1 MNVLSAVSLHH
12 LPTKLPSQQILQDFC
27 VCEFMLIS
35 VMSDCFVYH
44 SVCVCVCSRLV
55 FICGCIS
62 CLRLMSEKLELVAVR
77 QIKAASQRRGEQGD
91 VARRRI
97 RVNRDQ

>member
-44 SVCVCVCSRLV
+44 SVCVCSWLV

>member
-1 MNVLSAVSLHH
+1 
-12 LPTKLPSQQILQDFC
+12 
-27 VCEFMLIS
+27 
-35 VMSDCFVYH
+35 
-44 SVCVCVCSRLV
+44 
-55 FICGCIS
+55 
-62 CLRLMSEKLELVAVR
+62 MSEKLELVAVR

>member
-44 SVCVCVCSRLV
+44 SVCACVCVFPAC
-55 FICGCIS
+55 FY
-62 CLRLMSEKLELVAVR
+62 LRVYFMFASNVR
-77 QIKAASQRRGEQGD
+77 KARAGGS
-91 VARRRI
+91 AT
-97 RVNRDQ
+97 N

>member
-1 MNVLSAVSLHH
+1 MNVLSAASLHH

-44 SVCVCVCSRLV
+44 SVCVCVFSRLV

-62 CLRLMSEKLELVAVR
+62 CLRLMSEKLELEAVQ

-97 RVNRDQ
+97 RVNTDQ